1 LPGKP
6 FSYFD
11 LLKAVAA
18 IMIIFSLGSCITFTR
33 FYPEGKPYVRETNI
47 NVVGNFSNR
56 DRKELEAALHQ
67 QLDDSMVVR
76 LKEKLA
82 WKTLRSPK
90 VFDSSNADNS
100 IVFMRALLKSQ
111 GYFNDSI
118 YYTTEIHKPNKAN
131 RRSGKKIPIIT
142 NYYVK
147 PGKLVTLDTVFYN
160 MGDYKELQRLA
171 IRSSADSAMVKKGSP
186 FAKAPI
192 SAELDRLTELYRNNG
207 YLRFTRD
214 ELVGIW
220 DTLDVSLLRPTFD
233 PFEQLE
239 ILQKLKA
246 RRDSPTASLEIK
258 LKNADSSK
266 LVKYYVGKITVYP
279 DVFPDYEVDTVDL
292 IPSIKV
298 IKGITVIQYYGMFKP
313 KIFPENIFLIRDSVY
328 TQRRFLRTINQFNG
342 LGTWRLVSV
351 EPIPRK
357 NEDTVDF
364 VIKLSPD
371 GKYVFDYNIETSI
384 NQSNYS
390 GNLFGIGAN
399 VSLQN
404 KNFLRSA
411 NLSVL
416 NLGGRIELGYIKN
429 SSFIQSKQVSLN
441 YSIYFPRLIPNF
453 RFVPFPRLFPKFRVV
468 PERWKDN
475 LRTVLSFNATNT
487 ERRLLYNLTTL
498 NAAWAYQY
506 QRRNIQAL
514 IKLPNIEY
522 SYLLQRDSLDKLIAQ
537 NPSLRNIFTDGFIS
551 SVVGNFTVSS
561 RPGRININGFRANL
575 EVAGVLVGLI
585 RNRFFDSALYRF
597 VKFDAEF
604 TRLIR
609 FTKSSIA
616 LRAFWGIG
624 YELNGTVNERKR
636 NNLPFFKQYF
646 SGGPNSM
653 RAWGLRRLGPGA
665 TVKPYFGGTDAIPDR
680 YGDLQLEA
688 NIEYRFP
695 IATPFG
701 AKLNGAVFTDIGNV
715 WFLKKKASDI
725 PEEVFKLSRLGQD
738 IAIGAGIGL
747 RLDLNFIVLR
757 FDYSYKVKDPSPS
770 PDNAQIQNK
779 WFGYRLF
786 AGDQFQ
792 LGIGYPF
799 IF

>member
-1 LPGKP
+1 MPGKP
-6 FSYFD
+6 FTHND
-11 LLKAVAA
+11 LIRAVAA
-18 IMIIFSLGSCITFTR
+18 ILIIVSMSSCSRLIPTFVR
-33 FYPEGKPYVRETNI
+33 HYPEGKPYVFKTKI
-47 NVVGNFSNR
+47 NVVGDFSKR
-56 DRKELEAALHQ
+56 DRQELEARLYE
-67 QLDDSMVVR
+67 QLDDSMIVR
-76 LKEKLA
+76 LKENLA
-82 WKTLRSPK
+82 WRVLKRPK
-90 VFDSSNADNS
+90 VYDSSNADNS
-100 IVFMRALLKSQ
+100 IVFMRALLRSQ

-118 YYTTEIHKPNKAN
+118 YYTTHMHKPWKRN
-131 RRSGKKIPIIT
+131 RESGKKLPIVT
-142 NYYVK
+142 NYYVR
-147 PGKLVTLDTVFYN
+147 PGKLVTLDTVAYN
-160 MGDYKELQRLA
+160 MGKHEELQRLA
-171 IRSSADSAMVKKGSP
+171 NNSVDSAMVKKGSA

-214 ELVGIW
+214 ELLGVW
-220 DTLDVSLLRPTFD
+220 DTLDVSLLRPTLD

-239 ILQKLKA
+239 ILQKLQA
-246 RRDSPTASLEIK
+246 RRDSPTASLEIR
-258 LKNADSSK
+258 LRDTDSSR

-279 DVFPDYEVDTVDL
+279 DVFPDYEVDTIDL
-292 IPSIKV
+292 VPSIRV
-298 IKGITVIQYYGMFKP
+298 VKGITVVQYYGMFKP
-313 KIFPENIFLIRDSVY
+313 KIFPENIFLVRDSIY
-328 TQRRFLRTINQFNG
+328 TLRRYLRTINRFNG
-342 LGTWRLVSV
+342 LGTWRMVSI

-364 VIKLSPD
+364 VIKLTPD
-371 GKYVFDYNIETSI
+371 AKYVFSTNIETSI

-390 GNLFGIGAN
+390 GNLFGLGAN
-399 VSLQN
+399 IGLQN

-411 NLSVL
+411 NVSVL
-416 NLGGRIELGYIKN
+416 NLGGRIELGYQQK
-429 SSFIQSKQVSLN
+429 SSFIQSRQVSLN
-441 YSIYFPRLIPNF
+441 YSIYFPRVIPKF
-453 RFVPFPRLFPKFRVV
+453 KFVPA
-468 PERWKDN
+468 RWEDN

-498 NAAWAYQY
+498 NTAWVYEY
-506 QRRNIQAL
+506 QRRNIQASV
-514 IKLPNIEY
+514 KLPNIEY

-551 SVVGNFTVSS
+551 SVVGSLTLSS

-575 EVAGVLVGLI
+575 EVAGVLAGMI

-653 RAWGLRRLGPGA
+653 RAWGLRRLGPGS
-665 TVKPYFGGTDAIPDR
+665 TVKPYFDGSDAIPDR

-688 NIEYRFP
+688 NIEFRFP

-701 AKLNGAVFTDIGNV
+701 LRLNGAVFTDIGNV
-715 WFLKKKASDI
+715 WFLKKAASAI
-725 PEEVFKLSRLGQD
+725 PEEVFKFSRLGKD
-738 IAIGAGIGL
+738 LAVGAGIGL

-757 FDYSYKVKDPSPS
+757 FDYSYKVKDPSPA
-770 PDNAQIQNK
+770 PDNIHIQNK
-779 WFGYRLF
+779 WFGYKLF